1 MSTHWYALHV
11 KPHKERS
18 VHELL
23 AAGDM
28 EVFYPRLYVK
38 PVNPRSRK
46 ERPFFPG
53 YMFVQLDLESEGPN
67 FLRWTEGTY
76 GLVTFG
82 DEPVPVPENMVLH
95 LKHRLEEI
103 QEAGGL
109 VFENLKKG
117 DRVRITT
124 GLFEGYEAIFDT
136 RLSGKDRVQVLLAY
150 LNDRPIRVQIDASEL
165 EKVRSR
171 R

>member
-1 MSTHWYALHV
+1 MSTYWYALHV

-23 AAGDM
+23 VARDM